1 VKAGFARFCNTIY
14 DTQQYFPLVHF
25 RSSHSH
31 YRSVAGHLATI
42 AAFGP
47 HTVQYS
53 GQMCFVLSILI
64 FFCDRLVTISPET
77 ITRWEDLMLDEY
89 RYRTSASS
97 YLVECN
103 SRCACTMVNSASAKL
118 GAYNYQAIGVIAH
131 ACWST
136 CHPPV
141 FSLCGA
147 SAYEV
152 SRKNSC

>member
-1 VKAGFARFCNTIY
+1 MKAGFARFCNTIY

-47 HTVQYS
+47 HTGQYS

-64 FFCDRLVTISPET
+64 FFCDRLVAISPET
-77 ITRWEDLMLDEY
+77 IMRWEDLMLDEY

-97 YLVECN
+97 SLPRRMQLTMRVHHGQLCICEIGCVQLPGHRRYCTRMLVHMPSSCI
-103 SRCACTMVNSASAKL
+103 L
-118 GAYNYQAIGVIAH
+118 PLWHFGV
-131 ACWST
+131 
-136 CHPPV
+136 
-141 FSLCGA
+141 
-147 SAYEV
+147 
-152 SRKNSC
+152 